1 MIRDHWVFTYIGFW
15 KTKKLVENFN
25 AEIFEDKLVVGVESD
40 LKLIG
45 KDKQKASVDDYLLHL
60 NDIINNAIGATTNI
74 SPYIKL
80 EPYKHNDHHI
90 VTITIKPLL
99 KLSGV
104 SLLTEKGEEFWWRES
119 NRSVQKTMSEMM
131 ELLLRRKKS

>member
-1 MIRDHWVFTYIGFW
+1 
-15 KTKKLVENFN
+15 
-25 AEIFEDKLVVGVESD
+25 
-40 LKLIG
+40 
-45 KDKQKASVDDYLLHL
+45 VDDYLLHL